1 MTMTLVSTVT
11 VGSGGAASI
20 DFTSI
25 PQTGTDLVLLLS
37 GRSTAGSGN
46 DIATQIT
53 LNGVTTS
60 SYSYR
65 ALYGTGSSAFSD
77 SSSGQTE
84 IQSARINDTSSTSNT
99 FGNYQIYIPN
109 YTSTT
114 NKSLSFDAVT
124 ENNATATYGH
134 LVAAS
139 FTTSSPITSLAI
151 KIAGGNSFA
160 IGSTA
165 SLYTIKNGSG
175 GASVA

>member
-1 MTMTLVSTVT
+1 MSMTLVSTVT
-11 VGSGGAASI
+11 LASTANNI
-20 DFTSI
+20 TFSSI

-46 DIATQIT
+46 DIATQVTI
-53 LNGVTTS
+53 NGVTTS

-65 ALYGTGSSAFSD
+65 ALFGTGSSAFSD
-77 SSSGQTE
+77 SSDGQTE
-84 IQSARINDTSSTSNT
+84 IQSARINATSSTANT

-151 KIAGGNSFA
+151 KIVAGNSFA

-165 SLYTIKNGSG
+165 SLYLITKGSG
-175 GASVA
+175 GATVS